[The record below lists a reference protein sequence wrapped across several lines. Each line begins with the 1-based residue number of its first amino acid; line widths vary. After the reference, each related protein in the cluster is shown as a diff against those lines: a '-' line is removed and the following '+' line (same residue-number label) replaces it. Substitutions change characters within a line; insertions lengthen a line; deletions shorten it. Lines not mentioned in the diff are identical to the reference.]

1 MIASNH
7 GGGGA
12 LDRRAGGSQNR
23 VISFASQ
30 AIAQDPIEVVKQ
42 VAGMAKCHASG
53 RSRLAHCEGIVPAFA
68 NGNRNDLK

>member
-1 MIASNH
+1 MMASNH

-12 LDRRAGGSQNR
+12 LDRRAEGSQNR

-30 AIAQDPIEVVKQ
+30 AIAQDPMAVVKE

-53 RSRLAHCEGIVPAFA
+53 RSRLAHCEGYRASFRKLQPE
-68 NGNRNDLK
+68 

>member
-7 GGGGA
+7 EGGGV
-12 LDRRAGGSQNR
+12 LDCRAGGSQNR

-53 RSRLAHCEGIVPAFA
+53 RSRLAHCEGYRASLRELLPE
-68 NGNRNDLK
+68 